1 MSRTTLRT
9 TIAICALAVT
19 TAAASGQTPGFY
31 LVGLA
36 PATTYSGVSALSQDG
51 QLAVGGSVPQF
62 TLGPSPAFR
71 WTAATGRYD
80 FGLEP
85 GMPRATSARG
95 VSSAGEVIVGYM
107 ADPTPD
113 RAYRRVGNGP
123 LENLGVLP
131 GPYTRSYASAVSGDG
146 NIVVG
151 RSEYNP
157 SSTSLVTQAV
167 RWTPQTGMQ
176 GLGWLHP
183 FDSRSEAT
191 AISRDGSMIV
201 GISNNHGFVW
211 REATGMQ
218 GLPVLPGSPT
228 TQSYAYAVSGDG
240 SAIIGA
246 SRATDG
252 FYHAVRW
259 TSSGVEDLGLLP
271 GSVSGLPYAV
281 SDDGMIVGGASDIA
295 PGQQIA
301 TVWISGTGAMPLAY
315 HLALHS
321 IEVPIDWQLRSI
333 YAISGDG
340 LTFAGEA
347 RSTTGV
353 RQGFVA
359 TIPAPSGM
367 LVVFSSALLVMRR
380 RRRGMPRVPP
390 MGASVPEI
398 GS

>member
-1 MSRTTLRT
+1 MRTTLL
-9 TIAICALAVT
+9 ALVLGTA
-19 TAAASGQTPGFY
+19 TAAANAQTPGFH

-36 PATTYSGVSALSQDG
+36 PGATAGGVSSLSQNG
-51 QLAVGGSVPQF
+51 AFVVGGSRDAGSTILYAPGF
-62 TLGPSPAFR
+62 IWSSG
-71 WTAATGRYD
+71 TGRYD

-85 GMPRATSARG
+85 GMPAATPASG
-95 VSSAGEVIVGYM
+95 VNSSGAVIVGTSRDGWG
-107 ADPTPD
+107 APSL
-113 RAYRRVGNGP
+113 AYRRVGNAP

-131 GPYTRSYASAVSGDG
+131 GPYTRSYASGVSGDG
-146 NIVVG
+146 TIVVG

-167 RWTPQTGMQ
+167 RWTPQAGMQ
-176 GLGWLHP
+176 GLGRLHP

-191 AISRDGSMIV
+191 AISRDGSTIV

-240 SAIIGA
+240 SAVIGA

-259 TSSGVEDLGLLP
+259 SSSGVEDLGLLP

-281 SDDGMIVGGASDIA
+281 SDDGLIVGGASDIA

-333 YAISGDG
+333 YAISADG

-347 RSTTGV
+347 RSTSGV

-367 LVVFSSALLVMRR
+367 LVVFSSALFVMR

-390 MGASVPEI
+390 MGASIPEI
-398 GS
+398 ES